1 MMNKFIM
8 ILGFAFLS
16 GKAATIYDYQ
26 FFYLFT
32 FSFQDGPLDKS
43 IKEMEKIVQNYVD
56 TIIPAGNANRNNN
69 PSDLEPTTNS
79 QNASNISN
87 I

>member
-1 MMNKFIM
+1 MNKFIM

-16 GKAATIYDYQ
+16 RKAATIYDYQ

-32 FSFQDGPLDKS
+32 PRLKGGPLNKS
-43 IKEMEKIVQNYVD
+43 LKEMERIVQNYVD